1 MKQRLAGLF
10 SLLAFLMVA
19 GLVQAQPSKTLPTNP
34 GEFIAELSAQL
45 KKFGNK
51 EVQQYA
57 ESFEEKWTVGK
68 FTNREQERFISQVNI
83 MLLKNYS
90 PNPDVLNYVRT
101 FDAIKKEEAFAKID
115 PEQFFLATDSC
126 VLLMDR
132 KRTSKFFSFMQEFVA
147 TGKAFKTSNA
157 SWQFTQADPQLK
169 FGTFLNTD
177 LGKKVS
183 FPYLTFS
190 GTDLKYR
197 NSKDSTLI
205 TGTHGDFNIMNKMFN
220 GEGGKIDWSKMK
232 LNAAAVYCELFD
244 YGLNLNYSF
253 VKIDTVLFHYAGLID
268 KPLKGKFEDINKGY
282 QDINKANYPYF
293 RSYDGGVVIENFIP
307 NVRYE
312 GGFSLRGIRKIG
324 SAFFKEVEIED
335 VAAPDEDEEEV
346 VEVTE
351 EDDFGYEYD
360 DNAYYLDEEDEGY
373 VEDTWGDEEDME
385 SESEDELGGGDF
397 DEMDMDF
404 LSKEVKLFKAQLTIF
419 RQGERAMN
427 LRANEFVL
435 DLKTL
440 VSRRTE
446 VALYLNKEDS
456 ISHPSVEVI
465 YNVDSMEV
473 YLIKNVKDKLARQP
487 FVSPYHNYYLY
498 FDAIRWRQNTNI
510 IEFTSLIDRENQT
523 SAIES
528 KDFFKKQ
535 RWNQFKGILRFN
547 PIGAIYRYT
556 SLHPGEE
563 IYAQS
568 IIDEYKLPDQLT
580 ALEFAL
586 VDVEGSGFI
595 NYDKKTG
602 EITPL
607 DKLFDW
613 AKGARGRKDY
623 DAIQVISQVKAGNNA
638 ELDLDNLNI
647 DMYGVAFFPLSDS
660 QFVRVLPNQS
670 HVKVK
675 KNRDMEFDG
684 VVAAGKLDFY
694 GRMTHD
700 TVDMGGIKGKFTF
713 QYDNYKI
720 LVDSLDSLRFVLV
733 RKNQRDLNTVF
744 SPLQKAL
751 RKTTIEGVTGAIYI
765 NKPNNKNGLEP
776 LAEYPVF
783 DSYTNSYVYWYKPNV
798 RNGVYTKEKLFFSI
812 DPFVLDSLESFDES
826 ALSFEGEFNSSE
838 IFPKIRQRLTVM
850 EDFTLGLKDITPDT
864 GYAVYDGAGRF
875 SGEIVLD
882 GGGLSSKGQMDFLHT
897 VAKSDSFEHYFDSVK
912 AVTNEFFLPG
922 GEKDGVYFPEIK
934 ANAVNYKWL
943 TKKDEIELE
952 TMDKGEAIVMFEGE
966 GVFEGKLVITPEGLK
981 GSGKL
986 TMGNVIVESNDIL
999 FGEKDFQTQGGTFAV
1014 TDDNDPTKQ
1023 LYVASNVNVK
1033 YDISGHHSTFEA
1045 QEVGKPSSEFPEQ
1058 HYMSSLG
1065 KGEYDRGSNDIRL
1078 ESRSAKLKNNYFY
1091 STDKLQD
1098 SLAYYAQSAHYNFD
1112 RKEIEIA
1119 GVPYI
1124 YVADAKITPDTG
1136 LVTVKQNG
1144 FMEKLEDAVID
1155 ANLETGYHRI
1165 YNSTVEVTSSKRY
1178 TGDGKYDY
1186 IPVGGKD
1193 QFIKMSEIKVQGD
1206 TLTTAKGTIPEEQG
1220 FYLTDRIFFKG
1231 TTALTADQKYM
1242 KFSGEVKIDSE
1253 NEFFSDKWFVYED
1266 VVNPDSIFIKI
1277 NQGKLGN
1284 LVVGLHYIKR
1294 NRVYYSRFLQA
1305 KKEKTHVDVALA
1317 VGGLTFDRD
1326 KNEFRIGPK
1335 KKLTGLEYRGTTS
1348 SLNDSL
1354 NIITTA
1360 GKLNIPFNWNKNTI
1374 EVGMAG
1380 TWKDDMGNREV
1391 VTDLVGA
1398 FNFDCI
1404 PKDAW
1409 SKWAEKSQLVTAINE
1424 DLDWNSYALREGL
1437 SEFLD
1442 PNYRQPDKLMKG
1454 FLKEIEKSV
1463 IYNDIKVAKNLP
1475 YSLVLSGIQFR
1486 YDEDYK
1492 VFYHSGPVGII
1503 GVNTGV
1509 VNKMSS
1515 TNTKIEYSIGKY
1527 TPAGVMRPDTLRMY
1541 LELDELNWIYFEYA
1555 DNVLN
1560 TISTD
1565 LDGYNGVLR
1574 TALEKRKKND
1584 GYRFELTD
1592 ELAKDDFLQKF
1603 VTRYIWRTNRPA
1615 PRFGGDDDD
1624 DGGDDDGGD
1633 DTGGDG
1639 QDGGDNGDIT
1649 PPGIGDDDPP
1659 APGGDDT
1666 GDDEE
1671 DGGDNNDI
1679 TPPGMGD
1686 DDGK

>member
-675 KNRDMEFDG
+675 KNRDME
-684 VVAAGKLDFY
+684 
-694 GRMTHD
+694 
-700 TVDMGGIKGKFTF
+700 
-713 QYDNYKI
+713 
-720 LVDSLDSLRFVLV
+720 
-733 RKNQRDLNTVF
+733 
-744 SPLQKAL
+744 
-751 RKTTIEGVTGAIYI
+751 
-765 NKPNNKNGLEP
+765 
-776 LAEYPVF
+776 
-783 DSYTNSYVYWYKPNV
+783 
-798 RNGVYTKEKLFFSI
+798 
-812 DPFVLDSLESFDES
+812 
-826 ALSFEGEFNSSE
+826 
-838 IFPKIRQRLTVM
+838 
-850 EDFTLGLKDITPDT
+850 
-864 GYAVYDGAGRF
+864 
-875 SGEIVLD
+875 
-882 GGGLSSKGQMDFLHT
+882 
-897 VAKSDSFEHYFDSVK
+897 
-912 AVTNEFFLPG
+912 
-922 GEKDGVYFPEIK
+922 
-934 ANAVNYKWL
+934 
-943 TKKDEIELE
+943 
-952 TMDKGEAIVMFEGE
+952 
-966 GVFEGKLVITPEGLK
+966 
-981 GSGKL
+981 
-986 TMGNVIVESNDIL
+986 
-999 FGEKDFQTQGGTFAV
+999 
-1014 TDDNDPTKQ
+1014 
-1023 LYVASNVNVK
+1023 
-1033 YDISGHHSTFEA
+1033 
-1045 QEVGKPSSEFPEQ
+1045 
-1058 HYMSSLG
+1058 
-1065 KGEYDRGSNDIRL
+1065 
-1078 ESRSAKLKNNYFY
+1078 
-1091 STDKLQD
+1091 
-1098 SLAYYAQSAHYNFD
+1098 
-1112 RKEIEIA
+1112 
-1119 GVPYI
+1119 
-1124 YVADAKITPDTG
+1124 
-1136 LVTVKQNG
+1136 
-1144 FMEKLEDAVID
+1144 
-1155 ANLETGYHRI
+1155 
-1165 YNSTVEVTSSKRY
+1165 
-1178 TGDGKYDY
+1178 
-1186 IPVGGKD
+1186 
-1193 QFIKMSEIKVQGD
+1193 
-1206 TLTTAKGTIPEEQG
+1206 
-1220 FYLTDRIFFKG
+1220 
-1231 TTALTADQKYM
+1231 
-1242 KFSGEVKIDSE
+1242 
-1253 NEFFSDKWFVYED
+1253 
-1266 VVNPDSIFIKI
+1266 
-1277 NQGKLGN
+1277 
-1284 LVVGLHYIKR
+1284 
-1294 NRVYYSRFLQA
+1294 
-1305 KKEKTHVDVALA
+1305 
-1317 VGGLTFDRD
+1317 
-1326 KNEFRIGPK
+1326 
-1335 KKLTGLEYRGTTS
+1335 
-1348 SLNDSL
+1348 
-1354 NIITTA
+1354 
-1360 GKLNIPFNWNKNTI
+1360 
-1374 EVGMAG
+1374 
-1380 TWKDDMGNREV
+1380 
-1391 VTDLVGA
+1391 
-1398 FNFDCI
+1398 
-1404 PKDAW
+1404 
-1409 SKWAEKSQLVTAINE
+1409 
-1424 DLDWNSYALREGL
+1424 
-1437 SEFLD
+1437 
-1442 PNYRQPDKLMKG
+1442 
-1454 FLKEIEKSV
+1454 
-1463 IYNDIKVAKNLP
+1463 
-1475 YSLVLSGIQFR
+1475 
-1486 YDEDYK
+1486 
-1492 VFYHSGPVGII
+1492 
-1503 GVNTGV
+1503 
-1509 VNKMSS
+1509 
-1515 TNTKIEYSIGKY
+1515 
-1527 TPAGVMRPDTLRMY
+1527 
-1541 LELDELNWIYFEYA
+1541 
-1555 DNVLN
+1555 
-1560 TISTD
+1560 
-1565 LDGYNGVLR
+1565 
-1574 TALEKRKKND
+1574 
-1584 GYRFELTD
+1584 
-1592 ELAKDDFLQKF
+1592 
-1603 VTRYIWRTNRPA
+1603 
-1615 PRFGGDDDD
+1615 
-1624 DGGDDDGGD
+1624 
-1633 DTGGDG
+1633 
-1639 QDGGDNGDIT
+1639 
-1649 PPGIGDDDPP
+1649 
-1659 APGGDDT
+1659 
-1666 GDDEE
+1666 
-1671 DGGDNNDI
+1671 
-1679 TPPGMGD
+1679 
-1686 DDGK
+1686 